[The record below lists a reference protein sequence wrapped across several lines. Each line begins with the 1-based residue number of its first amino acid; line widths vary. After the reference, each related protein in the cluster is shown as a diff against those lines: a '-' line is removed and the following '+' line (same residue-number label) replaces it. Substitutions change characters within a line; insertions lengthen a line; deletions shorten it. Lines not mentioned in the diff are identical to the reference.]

1 MMRLWWRSVNL
12 LAWCGAYFLLHITF
26 LDTVGAFNVDT
37 VNYVKYEGHHDS
49 MFGFSVA
56 LHQESQRKWIIVGA
70 PQADTSAIQPEVVKG
85 GAVYKCDLASDSHC
99 QIIPFDRNGPQ
110 RNEQNDRVDTKS
122 FQWFGAT
129 VSSSGPDGPV
139 VACAPR
145 YVFHTMSPRKVE
157 RVEPVG
163 TCYLAKSNLLE
174 FTEYSPCRTMYW
186 GYHRQGS
193 CQAGFS
199 AAISKN
205 GERVFIGAPGSWY
218 WQGQLYSIRAGIEY
232 PYKPPRYGQYGEGG
246 QIYSTGISNPGTKV
260 YQTSESTASEDDSYL
275 GYSAVSGDFS
285 GDGVAGVAVG
295 MPRGGGLLGKVLIY
309 SWNLTNQQN
318 ITGEQI
324 GAYFGYSLA
333 AVDVDGD
340 KLDDLIIGAPMYTEP
355 NNEGKYE
362 MGRVYVMY
370 HNKKFQE
377 LDTRDGVTSKGRFG
391 MALTSLG
398 DINLD
403 GFGDFAVGAPYDGPR
418 GQGAVHIFYG
428 SNKGPLPK
436 ASQVI
441 YAEDVIGTPYL
452 TTFGFSLAGGV
463 DLDGNQY
470 PDLVVGAY
478 EASKAIVFKSRPVV
492 VLHANVGFET
502 DNKLVSLEER
512 NCTLANRNKV
522 TCAII
527 NSCLRY
533 DGINVPP
540 TIDIEISW
548 VLDSKKLR
556 QPRMFFLS
564 EENRNIRNASMRL
577 SRGRSDCRKDRV
589 YIPETIR
596 DKLTSL
602 EVEMKYNL
610 RTQSPPP
617 LQSIQSRRR
626 RAALEPILD
635 HNLGLIQRDSIHIQ
649 KNCGPDNECIP
660 DIRVEIKTVDK
671 FLLGSKDL
679 LTFEVLVA
687 NGGEDA
693 FETSFYM
700 TIPPSVK
707 YKILRPIGDTPDT
720 PITCTAPTEQ
730 SHLLKCDLGNPFPSG
745 KAVKFEVA
753 LNPTYTANMD
763 PSYDFYIEV
772 NSTNP
777 EKEGSTYDNIIRKNV
792 GIWLETDLTIT
803 GKSQPEEIHY
813 NISQYTE
820 FENASSEHDLG
831 PQVAHV
837 YDIRNLGPSVADEV
851 EIYLMW
857 PYETQDGQPLMYM
870 LSPPE
875 LNGNIYCDPSAYIN
889 YKRIETDR
897 VLATKSILKQ
907 IGVQERVAG
916 HHRASSQG
924 HRSEVIVEHGGRTT
938 GGRGSTMYGNRRLS
952 EEEKKKLDAE
962 ENIESTGDASLI
974 HRDRASQQA
983 SAAGFSTGRV
993 GQGGHFQHS
1002 WSSSRGGGSQYSA
1015 QNSSYGAYGGGDS
1028 RRIASAYQVSTAAP
1042 FTRPTPTPTI
1052 YRSGLYK
1059 IDDIPTEEHVNQDI
1073 SRLSARTET
1082 STASTGRRRMM
1093 SQQDGEPPRPD
1104 LITGASPLDKAVQ
1117 GAGHGS
1123 FHTATVDLGQLGSRT
1138 NVDDEI
1144 HRRGQAAHIANS
1156 YDSGNRG
1163 HAYNYQ
1169 QQTGGTRTASSSA
1182 SGFSQSGRQSSSSWH
1197 ASSPPDPLSEED
1209 DYTFEDDYEEPEDN
1223 SQPAGYRP
1231 THHGRVPDRF
1241 QHYRRFQRSPE
1252 DDDAELEKE
1261 LFCNVTRCAVLR
1273 CIAYNLVK
1281 DDNVYIAI
1289 RTRLVARTLDKLTL
1303 STTIDLSTKAVARVT
1318 RQPFIGEP
1326 KEKPIKSFEIPVM
1339 AIPEPI
1345 MKPDVVPLWVVVVS
1359 ACAGTLILL
1368 LLIYLLYKCGFFN
1381 RNRPKDHSQERQPLN
1396 RNGNYHGDEH
1406 L

>member
-1 MMRLWWRSVNL
+1 MTRLWWRSVNL
-12 LAWCGAYFLLHITF
+12 LTWCGAYLILQITL
-26 LDTVGAFNVDT
+26 LDTVRAFNVDT
-37 VNYVKYEGHHDS
+37 VNYVKYEGHHDA

-70 PQADTSAIQPEVVKG
+70 PQADTSAIQPEVLKG

-163 TCYLAKSNLLE
+163 TCYLAKSNLAE
-174 FTEYSPCRTMYW
+174 FKEYSPCRTMYW

-218 WQGQLYSIRAGIEY
+218 WQ
-232 PYKPPRYGQYGEGG
+232 G

-309 SWNLTNQQN
+309 TWNLTNQQN

-340 KLDDLIIGAPMYTEP
+340 KLEDLIIGAPMYTEP

-362 MGRVYVMY
+362 MGRVYIMY

-377 LDTRDGVTSKGRFG
+377 LDTRDGTTSKGRFG
-391 MALTSLG
+391 LALTSLG

-403 GFGDFAVGAPYDGPR
+403 GYGDFAVGAPYDGPR
-418 GQGAVHIFYG
+418 GQGAVHVFYG
-428 SNKGPLPK
+428 SSKGPLAK
-436 ASQVI
+436 ASQII
-441 YAEDVIGTPYL
+441 YAEDVVGTPYL

-502 DNKLVSLEER
+502 DNKLISLDEK
-512 NCTLANRNKV
+512 NCTTSKRERV
-522 TCAII
+522 TCAVI

-564 EENRNIRNASMRL
+564 DENRNIRNASMRL
-577 SRGRSDCRKDRV
+577 SRSRSDCRKDRV
-589 YIPETIR
+589 YIPDNIR

-617 LQSIQSRRR
+617 LQTIQSRRR

-707 YKILRPIGDTPDT
+707 YKNLRHVGDAPAT
-720 PITCTAPTEQ
+720 PITCTAPTEEV
-730 SHLLKCDLGNPFPSG
+730 HLLKCDLGNPFPSG

-753 LNPTYTANMD
+753 LNPTYSANME

-777 EKEGSTYDNIIRKNV
+777 EREGSNFDNIIKKNV
-792 GIWLETDLTIT
+792 GIWLETDLKIS

-813 NISQYTE
+813 NISQYTD
-820 FENASSEHDLG
+820 FENATSEHDLG

-837 YDIRNLGPSVADEV
+837 YDIQNLGPSVADEV
-851 EIYLMW
+851 EIYVMW
-857 PYETQDGQPLMYM
+857 PHETQDGQPLMYM

-897 VLATKSILKQ
+897 LLATKSILRQ

-916 HHRASSQG
+916 HHRATSQG
-924 HRSEVIVEHGGRTT
+924 HQSEVTVEHGGRT
-938 GGRGSTMYGNRRLS
+938 GGVRGTTTFGNRRLS
-952 EEEKKKLDAE
+952 EAERKRLDAE
-962 ENIESTGDASLI
+962 ENVESTGDGSMVN
-974 HRDRASQQA
+974 RDRHSEQ
-983 SAAGFSTGRV
+983 AAGVWSGGRS
-993 GQGGHFQHS
+993 GQGAGHFQHS
-1002 WSSSRGGGSQYSA
+1002 WSSSQGGGGSRYSA
-1015 QNSSYGAYGGGDS
+1015 AYNGSSMREGES
-1028 RRIASAYQVSTAAP
+1028 RRGGALNYQQSTSAPYA
-1042 FTRPTPTPTI
+1042 RPTPTV
-1052 YRSGLYK
+1052 YRSGMFK
-1059 IDDIPTEEHVNQDI
+1059 MDDIPTEEHVNQDI

-1082 STASTGRRRMM
+1082 STASSGRRRMM
-1093 SQQDGEPPRPD
+1093 SQQDGEPPRAH
-1104 LITGASPLDKAVQ
+1104 LITGASPLETAVQ
-1117 GAGHGS
+1117 GAGHGQ
-1123 FHTATVDLGQLGSRT
+1123 FHTATVDLGQLGRS
-1138 NVDDEI
+1138 NVDDDL
-1144 HRRGQAAHIANS
+1144 HRRGQAAHIASS
-1156 YDSGNRG
+1156 YDSGARG
-1163 HAYNYQ
+1163 QTGHSYSYQ
-1169 QQTGGTRTASSSA
+1169 QSGGTSGASRTASSSGA
-1182 SGFSQSGRQSSSSWH
+1182 SGYSQGRPSSSWH
-1197 ASSPPDPLSEED
+1197 VSSPDPLSDED
-1209 DYTFEDDYEEPEDN
+1209 DYALEDDYEDLEDN
-1223 SQPAGYRP
+1223 GQPAGYRP
-1231 THHGRVPDRF
+1231 SHHGRVPDRF
-1241 QHYRRFQRSPE
+1241 QTYRRFQRDLSG
-1252 DDDAELEKE
+1252 DDAELEKE
-1261 LFCNVTRCAVLR
+1261 LHCNVTRCAVLR
-1273 CIAYNLVK
+1273 CVAYNLVK

-1303 STTIDLSTKAVARVT
+1303 STNVDLSTKTVARVVK
-1318 RQPFIGEP
+1318 QPFIGEP
-1326 KEKPIKSFEIPVM
+1326 KEKPIKSFEVPVM

-1345 MKPDVVPLWVVVVS
+1345 MKPDVVPLWVVVLS
-1359 ACAGTLILL
+1359 ACAGAIILL

>member
-1 MMRLWWRSVNL
+1 MEKYCG
-12 LAWCGAYFLLHITF
+12 WCSIDLSR
-26 LDTVGAFNVDT
+26 NV
-37 VNYVKYEGHHDS
+37 
-49 MFGFSVA
+49 
-56 LHQESQRKWIIVGA
+56 
-70 PQADTSAIQPEVVKG
+70 
-85 GAVYKCDLASDSHC
+85 
-99 QIIPFDRNGPQ
+99 
-110 RNEQNDRVDTKS
+110 
-122 FQWFGAT
+122 
-129 VSSSGPDGPV
+129 
-139 VACAPR
+139 
-145 YVFHTMSPRKVE
+145 
-157 RVEPVG
+157 
-163 TCYLAKSNLLE
+163 
-174 FTEYSPCRTMYW
+174 
-186 GYHRQGS
+186 
-193 CQAGFS
+193 
-199 AAISKN
+199 
-205 GERVFIGAPGSWY
+205 
-218 WQGQLYSIRAGIEY
+218 GQLYSLRAGIEY
-232 PYKPPRYGQYGEGG
+232 PYKPPRYGQFGEGG
-246 QIYSTGISNPGTKV
+246 QMYSTSIVNPGTKV
-260 YQTSESTASEDDSYL
+260 YQTQESTASEDDSYL
-275 GYSAVSGDFS
+275 GYSAVSGDFN

-309 SWNLTNQQN
+309 TWNLTNQQN

-362 MGRVYVMY
+362 MGRVYIMY
-370 HNKKFQE
+370 HNKRFQE

-391 MALTSLG
+391 LALTSLG

-428 SNKGPLPK
+428 SSKGPLPK

-441 YAEDVIGTPYL
+441 FAEDVVGTPYL

-502 DNKLVSLEER
+502 DNKLISLDER
-512 NCTLANRNKV
+512 NCTTASNRQKV
-522 TCAII
+522 TCAVI

-548 VLDSKKLR
+548 ILDSKKLR

-564 EENRNIRNASMRL
+564 EEGRNIRNASMRL
-577 SRGRSDCRKDRV
+577 SRGKSDCRKDRV
-589 YIPETIR
+589 YIPDTIR

-671 FLLGSKDL
+671 FLLGSNEL

-707 YKILRPIGDTPDT
+707 YKNLRPIGDAPAT
-720 PITCTAPTEQ
+720 PITCTAPSEET
-730 SHLLKCDLGNPFPSG
+730 HLLKCDLGNPFPAG
-745 KAVKFEVA
+745 KAVRFEVA
-753 LNPTYTANMD
+753 LNPTYNKNMD

-777 EKEGSTYDNIIRKNV
+777 EREGSTYDNIIRKNV
-792 GIWLETDLTIT
+792 GIWLETDLKIS
-803 GKSQPEEIHY
+803 GKSQPEEFHY
-813 NISQYTE
+813 NISQYTD

-851 EIYLMW
+851 EIYIMW
-857 PYETQDGQPLMYM
+857 PYETQNGEPLMYLM
-870 LSPPE
+870 APPE
-875 LNGNIYCDPSAYIN
+875 LNGNIYCDPSDLIN
-889 YKRIETDR
+889 YRRIEADR
-897 VLATKSILKQ
+897 QLATKSILRQ
-907 IGVQERVAG
+907 IGVPERAATG
-916 HHRASSQG
+916 QHRATSQG
-924 HRSEVIVEHGGRTT
+924 HHSQVMVTRT
-938 GGRGSTMYGNRRLS
+938 GGMRGSSYYGNRRLS
-952 EEEKKKLDAE
+952 DEEKRMLDAE
-962 ENIESTGDASLI
+962 ENLESTGDGSLT
-974 HRDRASQQA
+974 HRDRQSEQVAGLSS
-983 SAAGFSTGRV
+983 SAGRTGHS
-993 GQGGHFQHS
+993 GHFQHS
-1002 WSSSRGGGSQYSA
+1002 WSSSHGGRSNASSEYRSAGSS
-1015 QNSSYGAYGGGDS
+1015 GAYGGGES
-1028 RRIASAYQVSTAAP
+1028 RRIASAYQASTAAP
-1042 FTRPTPTPTI
+1042 YLRPTTTPTV
-1052 YRSGLYK
+1052 YRAGLMK
-1059 IDDIPTEEHVNQDI
+1059 VDDFPTEEHVNQDI

-1082 STASTGRRRMM
+1082 STASSGRRRMM
-1093 SQQDGEPPRPD
+1093 SQQDGEPSRPD
-1104 LITGASPLDKAVQ
+1104 LITGASPLDKIVQ
-1117 GAGHGS
+1117 GAGQGH
-1123 FHTATVDLGQLGSRT
+1123 FHTATVDLGQLPRT

-1144 HRRGQAAHIANS
+1144 HRRGSAAHIASS
-1156 YDSGNRG
+1156 YDSGAAHAG
-1163 HAYNYQ
+1163 GGAYNYQ
-1169 QQTGGTRTASSSA
+1169 QQSSSGGSGSVGATGATRTQSSHSSS
-1182 SGFSQSGRQSSSSWH
+1182 SGFNTGRQSSSAWH
-1197 ASSPPDPLSEED
+1197 VGGSAAPTGPAGTSDED
-1209 DYTFEDDYEEPEDN
+1209 DYTYEEYDEGDDN
-1223 SQPAGYRP
+1223 VQPPGYKP

-1241 QHYRRFQRSPE
+1241 QHYRRFQRDVE
-1252 DDDAELEKE
+1252 DDDDALDKE
-1261 LFCNVTRCAVLR
+1261 LFCNVTKCAVMR

-1281 DDNVYIAI
+1281 EDNVYIAI

-1303 STTIDLSTKAVARVT
+1303 STPIDLSTKAVARVT

-1326 KEKPIKSFEIPVM
+1326 KEKPIKSFEVPVV

-1345 MKPDVVPLWVVVVS
+1345 IKPDVVPLWVVILS
-1359 ACAGTLILL
+1359 ACAGAIILL